1 MKVKYS
7 YYGNMPSL
15 VIKGTDFIKALK
27 DDEEYS
33 MLEIAVKGFCAH
45 FDTVSHFGDNVNDA
59 IQQWL
64 EKSGNII
71 YTIKERWAGRTLL
84 DTWCE
89 VYVLNGTRLS
99 EIVFSD
105 NNGRNFILRDKREAK
120 TDE

>member
-1 MKVKYS
+1 MKVDYS

-27 DDEEYS
+27 DNEEYRL
-33 MLEIAVKGFCAH
+33 LEIAVKGFCVH
-45 FDTVSHFGDNVNDA
+45 FDTVSHFDDNVNDA

-64 EKSGNII
+64 EKSGNVI
-71 YTIKERWAGRTLL
+71 YTVKERWAGRTLL

-89 VYVLNGTRLS
+89 VYVLNGTRLT

-105 NNGRNFILRDKREAK
+105 NNGRNFILRDKQEAK

>member
-1 MKVKYS
+1 MKVDYS

-15 VIKGTDFIKALK
+15 VIKGTDFVKALK
-27 DDEEYS
+27 DDEEYRL
-33 MLEIAVKGFCAH
+33 LEIAVMGFCAH
-45 FDTVSHFGDNVNDA
+45 FDMVAHFDDNVNDA

-64 EKSGNII
+64 EKSGNVI
-71 YTIKERWAGRTLL
+71 YTVKERWAGRTLL

-89 VYVLNGTRLS
+89 VYVLNGTRLI

-105 NNGRNFILRDKREAK
+105 NNGRNFTLRDKQEAK